1 MEAKTKAR
9 LAMRAFLT
17 VCMVPSVGMLAV
29 PEQSAAANQQLS
41 PPPALVNEDG
51 SFNREVLQDTADYI
65 ADHFA
70 FRQEL
75 ITADA
80 VLNAKVF
87 QVSAEEDVVLGRD
100 GWLFYAETVDGH
112 LRTAPL
118 SDRRG
123 GNAESAAAAH
133 CLDFL
138 WEG

>member
-1 MEAKTKAR
+1 MG
-9 LAMRAFLT
+9 AFLT

-87 QVSAEEDVVLGRD
+87 QVSGRLAVLR
-100 GWLFYAETVDGH
+100 
-112 LRTAPL
+112 
-118 SDRRG
+118 
-123 GNAESAAAAH
+123 
-133 CLDFL
+133 
-138 WEG
+138 